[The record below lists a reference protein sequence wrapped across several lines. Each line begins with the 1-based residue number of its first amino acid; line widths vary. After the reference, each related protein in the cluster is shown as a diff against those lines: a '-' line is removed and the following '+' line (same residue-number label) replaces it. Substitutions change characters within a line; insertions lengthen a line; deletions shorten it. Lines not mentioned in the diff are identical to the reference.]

1 VIVLDTSGL
10 LAALDADQRH
20 HEPARAVLAA
30 DPGPLLL
37 SPFVLAELDYLL
49 ATRVSSAIARALLSE
64 VADGAYQLEPFG
76 REDIHAVD
84 TVLDRYAHLELGLA
98 DASIVVLADRH
109 GVSDVL
115 TLDERH
121 FRAIRT
127 ARGEAVRLLP
137 MDRLTPVAPHPGR
150 RVPSSRRR

>member
-20 HEPARAVLAA
+20 HERARQALAA

-49 ATRVSSAIARALLSE
+49 MERVGLGAGRALLDE
-64 VADGAYQLEPFG
+64 VAAGAYDLAPFG
-76 REDIHAVD
+76 AAEVATAAELVG
-84 TVLDRYAHLELGLA
+84 RYGELRIGLA
-98 DASIVVLADRH
+98 DASVAVIAAAAKTTRL
-109 GVSDVL
+109 L

-121 FRAIRT
+121 FRPMRPLW
-127 ARGEAVRLLP
+127 GEAFTLLP
-137 MDRLTPVAPHPGR
+137 ADQ
-150 RVPSSRRR
+150 S